1 MMNNKDRRD
10 AQIAYRADESVF
22 EEDAKSILGLFSI
35 DLSKPVTL
43 RINGDDSKL
52 NEVLTAIKKYIV
64 E

>member
-52 NEVLTAIKKYIV
+52 NEVLTAIKKYKV

>member
-1 MMNNKDRRD
+1 MNNKDRRD

-35 DLSKPVTL
+35 DLSKLVTL